1 MTAAKTRLRLAHLLL
16 ALPLAACSP
25 GSDDAAGSTASSAAA
40 GASSSVPAEP
50 ATPATPAA
58 AVTGANAL
66 RFTIDGAEHQVQT
79 DSGSALREA
88 AMGAEGIDAVTI
100 EVYNS
105 DNTLYAK
112 ADLFVASAEAAEGEY
127 ALGAL
132 GDEGVRNH
140 PRRGQVSLA
149 VDDAG
154 GVRQM
159 VVSKDGQL
167 SLRRE
172 GEALVA
178 EFSFSRSFFG
188 GDTPIAAAGEIR
200 VGKAAAVR

>member
-1 MTAAKTRLRLAHLLL
+1 MTVAKPRLRLVHLLL

-25 GSDDAAGSTASSAAA
+25 GHDDAAGGSASSAAA
-40 GASSSVPAEP
+40 AASSSAPAEP
-50 ATPATPAA
+50 APAVAA
-58 AVTGANAL
+58 ATGANTL

-79 DSGSALREA
+79 DSGSALREP

-105 DNTLYAK
+105 GNTLYAK
-112 ADLFVASAEAAEGEY
+112 ADLFVASGEAAEGDY

-140 PRRGQVSLA
+140 SRRGQVTLA
-149 VDDAG
+149 VEDEG
-154 GVRQM
+154 GARQM

-167 SLRRE
+167 SLRRD

-200 VGKAAAVR
+200 AGKAAAVR

>member
-25 GSDDAAGSTASSAAA
+25 GSEDAAGSTASSAAA
-40 GASSSVPAEP
+40 GASSSVRAE
-50 ATPATPAA
+50 PATPAA
-58 AVTGANAL
+58 AVSGANAL

-88 AMGAEGIDAVTI
+88 AMGAEGIEAVTI

-112 ADLFVASAEAAEGEY
+112 ADLFVASGEAAEGEY

-167 SLRRE
+167 SLRRD